1 MNNKCNLLISAMSSA
16 KDLRLGLIF
25 TKRAYFQKLKNVA
38 FQIKSLTCIL
48 ILQLTPHFLTISIC
62 IFQKRQKL
70 LIHGICEPNPNPNQS
85 ASNLFDVK
93 RSRDNTTRLS
103 GSYVCY
109 LRFEEQTANFV
120 HDAPYLLL
128 NWSKAINSLYCW
140 RKGTMLNYT
149 YIIAVNLVNTNFHYK
164 LALYTSLA
172 HIFIPL

>member
-1 MNNKCNLLISAMSSA
+1 MSSA

-85 ASNLFDVK
+85 ASLML
-93 RSRDNTTRLS
+93 RGQETTQLDCLEVMCVTLGLKNKLPTLS
-103 GSYVCY
+103 MM
-109 LRFEEQTANFV
+109 L
-120 HDAPYLLL
+120 P
-128 NWSKAINSLYCW
+128 IYC
-140 RKGTMLNYT
+140 
-149 YIIAVNLVNTNFHYK
+149 
-164 LALYTSLA
+164 
-172 HIFIPL
+172 

>member
-1 MNNKCNLLISAMSSA
+1 MNNECNLLISAMSSA

-70 LIHGICEPNPNPNQS
+70 
-85 ASNLFDVK
+85 LFDVK